1 MNFSPALSEL
11 TSAGV
16 ATVPPVTIVYTTPT
30 AAPTAQAATAT
41 AIGKIGRRLKRIN
54 LWTTSC
60 RFHLNGPKRW
70 MSFYSMS
77 KING

>member
-1 MNFSPALSEL
+1 LNFSPALSVL

-41 AIGKIGRRLKRIN
+41 AIGKIDRMKYTCYLCMDKN
-54 LWTTSC
+54 LQTCDSIP
-60 RFHLNGPKRW
+60 FD
-70 MSFYSMS
+70 F
-77 KING
+77 I